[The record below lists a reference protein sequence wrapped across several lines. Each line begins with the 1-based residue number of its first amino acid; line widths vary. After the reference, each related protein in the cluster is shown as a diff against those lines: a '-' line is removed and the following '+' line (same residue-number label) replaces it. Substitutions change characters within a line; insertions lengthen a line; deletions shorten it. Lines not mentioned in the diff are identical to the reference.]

1 MNSSAGGWIIAA
13 AAAAAAAFVVD
24 WLTPLGYAVPM
35 LYVLPI
41 LLTWM
46 LPGRQS
52 TALVFGGAVLLTWM
66 GMPLS
71 PGELTPEALVNR
83 VLATALLFA
92 IAWLLIVHKESAR
105 KIAEAQR
112 ARDVSEERLR
122 LAMSADNFGTFDW
135 DIPAG
140 TVVWSAETERIWGLH
155 VGGFEGTYEHWRR
168 LVHPDDVEE
177 AERIVRLSLEHP
189 AISYAFDH
197 RIVRP
202 DGTIRWIHA
211 KATTLR
217 DAAGLVIRMVGVN
230 QDITERKQAEERLRQ
245 LNETLE
251 QRVAARTA
259 ALNDREQQ
267 LKADLKVMTVL
278 NELGQLSSSE
288 DTLPP
293 VLEQIVD
300 AAIAVARSDFG
311 NIQLVDPESG
321 HLKIVAQRGFP
332 DWWVKFWNEVP
343 KGQGAC
349 GTALRRAQRVI
360 IDDVKQSP
368 IYTDEAARDTLL
380 QVGVCSVVSTP
391 LVDRSGKLIGMFST
405 HYKTPIQINEHALTR
420 LDLLAR
426 QVADFIERAQTQTA
440 LRESEERFRKLFE
453 HAAEGIA
460 ITDERGNLLQC
471 NAAFCT
477 ITGYS
482 AQELATR
489 QVSSLIHPDDRAQNV
504 ELVQQLLE
512 RKRNWFHV
520 ENRYLTKLGS
530 PVWVQ
535 KHVSILC
542 SDRGRPLYLVAL
554 VTDISQRKRDER
566 LLQSNE
572 AFTREVLDSLSAHVC
587 VLDRDGVILRTNEP
601 WKEFAQANS
610 DTLRTI
616 GAVGDN
622 YLAVC
627 RRAIADGDATVL
639 PILSGIEAVLAGRQ
653 EAFSAEYP
661 CDSPDEKRWF
671 LLRVSPLVESQGVVL
686 SHLDISDRK
695 RVEEALHVKQ
705 RELEKSQAKLEELT
719 AKLLMAQETE
729 WRRLAC
735 ELHDDITQRIAT
747 VAIDLQGIRSVTHG
761 SEASL
766 LAHVHQA
773 GKMAE
778 QITTDLQRLA
788 HQLHPSLL
796 EHVGLEA
803 AVQEH
808 VEEFEARTGLK
819 TKVQVRNLPTAFSLD
834 RATCLYR
841 VLQESL
847 QNVRKHAN
855 ATYVVIRLLGSTR
868 GVGLCIHDDGRGF
881 DQDCQTSNGR
891 KGLGLISMEERVGVL
906 QGTFRI
912 KTKPGDGTEIH
923 AWVPLGQCQVS
934 PNGGAQA

>member
-1 MNSSAGGWIIAA
+1 MNSSAGGWIIA

-52 TALVFGGAVLLTWM
+52 TALVFGGAVVLTWM

-83 VLATALLFA
+83 VLVTALLFA

-112 ARDVSEERLR
+112 ARDVSKERLR

-140 TVVWSAETERIWGLH
+140 RVVWSPETERIWGLP
-155 VGGFEGTYEHWRR
+155 VGGFEGTYEHWHR
-168 LVHPDDVEE
+168 LVHPDDRAE
-177 AERIVRLSLEHP
+177 AEHMARLAMDHP
-189 AISYAFDH
+189 ETSYAYDH

-202 DGTIRWIHA
+202 DGTIRWIHS
-211 KATTLR
+211 KATTVR
-217 DAAGLVIRMVGVN
+217 DAAGRPVRMVGVN

-321 HLKIVAQRGFP
+321 HLKIVAQQGFP

-440 LRESEERFRKLFE
+440 LRESEERLRAFTSATNDVVYRMSADWTEMRYLQGREF
-453 HAAEGIA
+453 IA
-460 ITDERGNLLQC
+460 DTLEASRTWLDK
-471 NAAFCT
+471 
-477 ITGYS
+477 Y
-482 AQELATR
+482 
-489 QVSSLIHPDDRAQNV
+489 IHPDDHVVVMESIQRSIQSKSVFALEHRVIRIDGSLGWMYSRAV
-504 ELVQQLLE
+504 PMLD
-512 RKRNWFHV
+512 
-520 ENRYLTKLGS
+520 
-530 PVWVQ
+530 
-535 KHVSILC
+535 
-542 SDRGRPLYLVAL
+542 DRGEIIEWFGAASD
-554 VTDISQRKRDER
+554 VTKQKRAEL
-566 LLQSNE
+566 LLQGKE
-572 AFTREVLDSLSAHVC
+572 AFISDVLDSLSANVC
-587 VLDRDGVILRTNEP
+587 VLDWDGVIIRTNEP
-601 WKEFAQANS
+601 WKKFAQANS
-610 DTLRTI
+610 DMSRII

-627 RRAIADGDATVL
+627 RRAIADGDTTVL

-653 EAFSAEYP
+653 ETFSAEYP
-661 CDSPDEKRWF
+661 CHSPDEKRWF
-671 LLRVSPLVESQGVVL
+671 LLRVSPLMESQGVVL

-705 RELEKSQAKLEELT
+705 RELERSQERSEELT

-747 VAIDLQGIRSVTHG
+747 VAIDLQGIRSVPHG

-766 LAHVHQA
+766 LAQIHQA
-773 GKMAE
+773 GKMME

-819 TKVQVRNLPTAFSLD
+819 TKVQVRNLPTALSLD

-868 GVGLCIHDDGRGF
+868 GVGLCVHDDGRGF
-881 DQDCQTSNGR
+881 EQDCQTSSGR

>member
-1 MNSSAGGWIIAA
+1 MTIPSGGWIIAA
-13 AAAAAAAFVVD
+13 VVFGID
-24 WLTPLGYAVPM
+24 LLLPMGYAVPM

-41 LLTWM
+41 LLSGS
-46 LPGRQS
+46 LPGRHS
-52 TALVFGGAVLLTWM
+52 TILLAGSALLLTWI
-66 GMPLS
+66 GAAFS
-71 PGELTPEALVNR
+71 PGELTLEVVTNR
-83 VLATALLFA
+83 AMASALLL
-92 IAWLLIVHKESAR
+92 IIGWLLLLQKQSTQQI
-105 KIAEAQR
+105 IASKQER
-112 ARDVSEERLR
+112 NGSEERLR
-122 LAMSADNFGTFDW
+122 LAMSAGNFGTFDW
-135 DIPAG
+135 DIPAQR
-140 TVVWSAETERIWGLH
+140 VIWSPETERIWGLP

-177 AERIVRLSLEHP
+177 AERIARLSLEYP
-189 AISYAFDH
+189 DISYAFDH

-217 DAAGLVIRMVGVN
+217 DAAGRAIRMVGVN
-230 QDITERKQAEERLRQ
+230 QDITERKQAEETLCQ
-245 LNETLE
+245 LNKTLE
-251 QRVAARTA
+251 QRVAERTA
-259 ALNDREQQ
+259 ALNDSEQQ

-278 NELGQLSSSE
+278 NELGQLSLSE
-288 DTLPP
+288 DTKPP

-300 AAIAVARSDFG
+300 AAIVVARSDFG
-311 NIQLVDPESG
+311 NIQLLDPESG
-321 HLKIVAQRGFP
+321 HLKIVAERGFP

-349 GTALRRAQRVI
+349 GTALQRAQRVI
-360 IDDVKQSP
+360 IDDVRQSP

-391 LVDRSGKLIGMFST
+391 LTDRSGKLIGMFST
-405 HYKTPIQINEHALTR
+405 HYKTPIQIDKHALAR

-426 QVADFIERAQTQTA
+426 QVGDFIERARTQTA

-471 NAAFCT
+471 NAAFCD

-482 AQELATR
+482 AQELVTR
-489 QVSSLIHPDDRAQNV
+489 QFSSLIHPEDRAQNV

-512 RKRNWFHV
+512 RKRGWFRV
-520 ENRYLTKLGS
+520 ENRYLTKSGS

-535 KHVSILC
+535 MHVSILF
-542 SDRGRPLYLVAL
+542 SDRGRPLYFVAL
-554 VTDISQRKRDER
+554 VTDITQRKRDER
-566 LLQSNE
+566 LLQSKE

-587 VLDRDGVILRTNEP
+587 VLDRDGVIIRTNQP
-601 WKEFAQANS
+601 WKEFAQVNS

-616 GAVGDN
+616 GAAGDN
-622 YLAVC
+622 YLEVC
-627 RRAIADGDATVL
+627 RRAIADGDTRVL

-653 EAFSAEYP
+653 EVFSAEYP
-661 CDSPDEKRWF
+661 CHSPDEKRWF

-695 RVEEALHVKQ
+695 RVEETLYVKQ
-705 RELEKSQAKLEELT
+705 RELERSQAKLEELT

-729 WRRLAC
+729 RRRLAC
-735 ELHDDITQRIAT
+735 ELHDDITQRVAT
-747 VAIDLQGIRSVTHG
+747 VAIDLQGIRSVTPG

-803 AVQEH
+803 AVQEY

-847 QNVRKHAN
+847 QNVRKHAS
-855 ATYVVIRLLGSTR
+855 ATYVVIRLLGSIR
-868 GVGLCIHDDGRGF
+868 GVGLCVHDDGRGF
-881 DQDCQTSNGR
+881 DQNHQTSNGR
-891 KGLGLISMEERVGVL
+891 KGLGLISMEERVGAL
-906 QGTFRI
+906 QGTFRL
-912 KTKPGDGTEIH
+912 KTKPDDGTEVH
-923 AWVPLGQCQVS
+923 AWVPLGQCEVS
-934 PNGGAQA
+934 SNGGAPA